1 MLVFI
6 QASSAES
13 SQPFTELWLH
23 ELEALKQQTE
33 AELNGLAHPSLN
45 SGVGAVGYRS
55 KAYADDGNHYEWVQI
70 DLEGSYIIDTIF
82 IIPTLWRDTRFGFV
96 NDAFPQKFRIL
107 IGNAAHPE
115 GKVIFT
121 YNADE
126 APFTGITPMQIPV
139 DSKPASWVRV
149 ETNHLT
155 QRALDG
161 MYIFQLSEIMVF
173 EGNEDRALRKPVS
186 ASSPVYESATR
197 NAGTL
202 VDGILPY
209 LINSTEEEHSRA
221 YVSDIDV
228 GDRPALTIDL
238 LETTEITG
246 IRLHATDQADTVP
259 TAHAGEFG
267 LPPHFIVETANN
279 EDFTDA
285 EIVLNVKLN
294 SIFEMGPVLSW
305 NFSKPSHARYIRV
318 TALTPYYHRENHKG
332 SRVSFAEIEV
342 LQQGLN
348 IARNK
353 PISTNYK
360 SETSDSTLSAL
371 VDGMNIYG
379 HILPQKQWLEQL
391 SRRHELT
398 ILLGKLRIEL
408 QRRYT
413 QQKSFLRWA
422 IIAAIFMALVIVFT
436 IPYYKMLSYRK
447 EVHIRERIA
456 ANLHD
461 ELGANLHAIG
471 MLGDV
476 AERSINVP
484 ERLVEAVRR
493 IRALTE
499 RTGEAAR
506 HCTNMLEAQN
516 ICKDIVLEIKQDTQ
530 RLLGDHEVSLR
541 LYGEAELEA
550 LPRRA
555 RIDLYLFFK
564 ESLTNINRHAQA
576 TKVYIR
582 IAADPQIVKLSV
594 IDNGCGMNAPPK
606 SLLRRARLMRASIQ
620 TKPVQPH
627 GTHIRL
633 KIKLKRNRLFL

>member
-1 MLVFI
+1 MLVLVHV
-6 QASSAES
+6 STAES
-13 SQPFTELWLH
+13 SKSFTELWLH
-23 ELEALKQQTE
+23 ELEELKQQTE

-55 KAYADDGNHYEWVQI
+55 SAYNDGNHNEWVQI
-70 DLEGSYIIDTIF
+70 DLEDSYTIDTIF

-96 NDAFPQKFRIL
+96 NDAFPAEFRIL
-107 IGNAAHPE
+107 VGNAANPE
-115 GKVIFT
+115 GKLVFT
-121 YNADE
+121 YNAE
-126 APFTGITPMQIPV
+126 QAPFTGITPMRIPV
-139 DSKPASWVRV
+139 DSETASWVRV

-155 QRALDG
+155 QRAIDG
-161 MYIFQLSEIMVF
+161 MYVFQLSEIMVF

-186 ASSPVYESATR
+186 ASSPTYESATR

-209 LINSTEEEHSRA
+209 LINSAAEEHSRA
-221 YVSDIDV
+221 YVSNIDV
-228 GDRPALTIDL
+228 GESPSLTIDL

-267 LPPHFIVETANN
+267 LPPHFIVEAANH

-285 EIVLNVKLN
+285 ERVLDVKLN

-305 NFSKPSHARYIRV
+305 NFPKPSNARYIRL
-318 TALTPYYHRENHKG
+318 TALTPYYHKEAHKG

-342 LQQGLN
+342 LRHGLN
-348 IARNK
+348 IAQNK
-353 PISTNYK
+353 PISTNYDT
-360 SETSDSTLSAL
+360 ETSAPMLKAL

-379 HILPQKQWLEQL
+379 HILPQKQWLEEL
-391 SRRHELT
+391 VRRHELT
-398 ILLGKLRIEL
+398 ILLGELQVEL

-422 IIAAIFMALVIVFT
+422 IIAATSMALVIVFT

-447 EVHIRERIA
+447 EVHIRQRIA

-476 AERSINVP
+476 AERSITTP

-499 RTGEAAR
+499 RTGDAAR
-506 HCTNMLEAQN
+506 HCTNMLEADN
-516 ICKDIVLEIKQDTQ
+516 ICQDIVFEIQQDTQ
-530 RLLGDHEVSLR
+530 RLLGDHETRLR
-541 LYGEAELEA
+541 IYGETELGT

-564 ESLTNINRHAQA
+564 ECLTNINRHAQA

-582 IAADPQIVKLSV
+582 LVADKHSVTLSI
-594 IDNGCGMNAPPK
+594 IDNGCGLNAAPK
-606 SLLRRARLMRASIQ
+606 SLLRRARLMRATIQ
-620 TKPVQPH
+620 TKPVRPH

-633 KIKLKRNRLFL
+633 KIKLKRTRLFL